1 MIHKKKIIEISK
13 YYYNKVTDRVRM
25 DSDALK
31 PYFQKTQKTILSFS
45 LWLALVIVV
54 VVVIMWLGQVTWK
67 YLTNRNIFVVSP
79 TTFSFDTPDWATNRL
94 VSEIKK
100 TPGLEKKYNIF
111 GQGLTKKIAEAYEKK
126 PFIDKVYHIKRE
138 LPNTINLRL
147 GLRKPIAIVKRKGKG
162 YLVDKDYV
170 RLRDEFYE
178 YPEKGENPVYIIC
191 NRFSKVPEH
200 GAKWDDRSVEAGMN
214 LLSYLKHND
223 IDKLLGITTI
233 DVSNVTRRLKSGKSD
248 IILCTETGTIIKWGC
263 PPSCEKPNELSNYEK
278 LQNLLSVVKEEGST
292 LAKMEYVDVRW
303 KVPLGKRINVQ

>member
-100 TPGLEKKYNIF
+100 TPGLEKEYNIF
-111 GQGLTKKIAEAYEKK
+111 GQGLTKKIAEAYRKK
-126 PFIDKVYHIKRE
+126 PFIDIPY
-138 LPNTINLRL
+138 
-147 GLRKPIAIVKRKGKG
+147 
-162 YLVDKDYV
+162 
-170 RLRDEFYE
+170 
-178 YPEKGENPVYIIC
+178 
-191 NRFSKVPEH
+191 
-200 GAKWDDRSVEAGMN
+200 
-214 LLSYLKHND
+214 
-223 IDKLLGITTI
+223 
-233 DVSNVTRRLKSGKSD
+233 
-248 IILCTETGTIIKWGC
+248 
-263 PPSCEKPNELSNYEK
+263 
-278 LQNLLSVVKEEGST
+278 
-292 LAKMEYVDVRW
+292 
-303 KVPLGKRINVQ
+303 